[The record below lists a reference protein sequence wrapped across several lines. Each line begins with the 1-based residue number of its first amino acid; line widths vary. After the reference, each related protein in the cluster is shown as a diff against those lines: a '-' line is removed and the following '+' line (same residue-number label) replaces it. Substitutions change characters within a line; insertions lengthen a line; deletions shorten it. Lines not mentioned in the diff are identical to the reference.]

1 MGDSPPQDYAGD
13 PPVRVVATAVSA
25 KRTIA
30 VDVGDNGQVIGLRI
44 LSDVVRQWDTYTLS
58 QRIIAVADVAHDRY
72 LANQPNHDGY
82 YPDHAEVSAA
92 ERKLK
97 F

>member
-1 MGDSPPQDYAGD
+1 MGDSPGEHAGV
-13 PPVRVVATAVSA
+13 PPVRVVASAVSA

-30 VDVGDNGQVIGLRI
+30 VDVGDNGQVVGLRF

-58 QRIIAVADVAHDRY
+58 QRIIAVADVAHDRH
-72 LANQPNHDGY
+72 LASQPNHDGY

-92 ERKLK
+92 ERTLK